1 MKQSETAPAPP
12 LTEALHIRASRPDD
26 YEQIAAIMNL
36 PGVRYGT
43 LRLPHANPEQTR
55 TWLEAPADGGL
66 RIVAERCGV
75 ILGVA
80 GLHRQRDR
88 RHHAAVLGISIH
100 DDHRR
105 QGIGKALM
113 LEILDAADKW
123 LNITR
128 IELTVFT
135 DNTAAITLYE
145 SFGFEAEGVHKAYAF
160 RDGKFSDVVAM
171 ARIRKS

>member
-1 MKQSETAPAPP
+1 
-12 LTEALHIRASRPDD
+12 
-26 YEQIAAIMNL
+26 
-36 PGVRYGT
+36 
-43 LRLPHANPEQTR
+43 
-55 TWLEAPADGGL
+55 
-66 RIVAERCGV
+66 
-75 ILGVA
+75 
-80 GLHRQRDR
+80 
-88 RHHAAVLGISIH
+88 
-100 DDHRR
+100 
-105 QGIGKALM
+105 M

>member
-43 LRLPHANPEQTR
+43 
-55 TWLEAPADGGL
+55 
-66 RIVAERCGV
+66 
-75 ILGVA
+75 
-80 GLHRQRDR
+80 
-88 RHHAAVLGISIH
+88 
-100 DDHRR
+100 
-105 QGIGKALM
+105 
-113 LEILDAADKW
+113 
-123 LNITR
+123 
-128 IELTVFT
+128 
-135 DNTAAITLYE
+135 
-145 SFGFEAEGVHKAYAF
+145 AF

>member
-1 MKQSETAPAPP
+1 LPLWRKPLQSADET
-12 LTEALHIRASRPDD
+12 
-26 YEQIAAIMNL
+26 
-36 PGVRYGT
+36 
-43 LRLPHANPEQTR
+43 
-55 TWLEAPADGGL
+55 
-66 RIVAERCGV
+66 
-75 ILGVA
+75 
-80 GLHRQRDR
+80 RD
-88 RHHAAVLGISIH
+88 
-100 DDHRR
+100 
-105 QGIGKALM
+105 GKALM

-160 RDGKFSDVVAM
+160 RDGKFSDVVAI

>member
-1 MKQSETAPAPP
+1 MKQPETAPTPP

-66 RIVAERCGV
+66 RMVAERCGV

-80 GLHRQRDR
+80 GR
-88 RHHAAVLGISIH
+88 S
-100 DDHRR
+100 
-105 QGIGKALM
+105 IGKGTAGTM
-113 LEILDAADKW
+113 QPCSASASTMI
-123 LNITR
+123 
-128 IELTVFT
+128 IEGGG
-135 DNTAAITLYE
+135 
-145 SFGFEAEGVHKAYAF
+145 S
-160 RDGKFSDVVAM
+160 
-171 ARIRKS
+171 ARR